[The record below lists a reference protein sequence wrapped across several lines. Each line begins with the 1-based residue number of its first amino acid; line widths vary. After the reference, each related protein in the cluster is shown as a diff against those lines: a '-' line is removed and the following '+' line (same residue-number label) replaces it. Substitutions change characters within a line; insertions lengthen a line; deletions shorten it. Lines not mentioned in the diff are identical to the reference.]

1 MSSTSTGFLMLQQ
14 SDFPVNYAGSFQE
27 LRAADEFFDV
37 TLACEDQTVEAH
49 KVVISACSP
58 FFRHVL
64 SKTKQNHPF
73 IYLRGVVH
81 KDLLALLD
89 YIYTGETKVVADDV
103 NRFIEL
109 ANEFKIKGLAEQ
121 EKIAEDSP
129 KSLVAE
135 KPKKVPRLKGKTT
148 KQIINEAE
156 ICVKKEK
163 VMELVE
169 ERSEEQ
175 EEISVEEMFSE
186 SLSSSL
192 DEIKENGSFYT
203 DQKEKLKEEISK
215 RIEKFSCDEGK
226 RWKCTECG
234 KVSKRVDNL
243 GLHVETHLEG
253 FSHTCNFCD
262 KIYKTRNSMQMHVS
276 NMHRGKK

>member
-1 MSSTSTGFLMLQQ
+1 MLQQ
-14 SDFPVNYAGSFQE
+14 RDFPVNYAGSFQE
-27 LRAADEFFDV
+27 LRTAEELFDV

-109 ANEFKIKGLAEQ
+109 ANEFKIKGLAET

-129 KSLVAE
+129 KSVDAE
-135 KPKKVPRLKGKTT
+135 KPKKVSRSKGKLT
-148 KQIINEAE
+148 KQVMNEVE
-156 ICVKKEK
+156 TLVKTEPM
-163 VMELVE
+163 MELVE
-169 ERSEEQ
+169 ERVEEE
-175 EEISVEEMFSE
+175 EEISVEEMFRE
-186 SLSSSL
+186 SL
-192 DEIKENGSFYT
+192 DEIQESGSFYS
-203 DQKEKLKEEISK
+203 DQKDKLKAEIFK
-215 RIEKFSCDEGK
+215 RI
-226 RWKCTECG
+226 
-234 KVSKRVDNL
+234 
-243 GLHVETHLEG
+243 
-253 FSHTCNFCD
+253 
-262 KIYKTRNSMQMHVS
+262 
-276 NMHRGKK
+276 